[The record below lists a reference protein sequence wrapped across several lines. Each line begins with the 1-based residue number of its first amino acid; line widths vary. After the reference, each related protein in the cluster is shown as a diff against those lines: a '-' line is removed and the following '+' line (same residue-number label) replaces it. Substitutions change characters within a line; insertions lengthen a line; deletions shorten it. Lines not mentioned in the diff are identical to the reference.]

1 MTDRPDKKSIF
12 AWCLFDWGNS
22 AFSTVI
28 VTFVF
33 SVYFSRGIVGD
44 DISGSAQWG
53 YALALSGILIALL
66 SPPLGA
72 IADDYGARKK
82 FLTFFAMICVIP
94 TALLWFAVPD
104 PAASNVLM
112 VLTLVVIANIG
123 FEISLVFANAM
134 LPHIAPPAMLGR
146 ISGWAWG
153 MGYFGGLFCL
163 VIALTCLIGI
173 GDMKPLLPLPQEN
186 SEHMRAIGPL
196 VALWFFIFMLPMLV
210 FTKDVGRSGMSMIAA
225 ARKGVGDLVH
235 TLKNIRQHKNLAT
248 FMVSSMIYR
257 DGLNTLFAVGGMY
270 AAGTLGM
277 SFEEI
282 LIFAIGLNVTA
293 GIGAACFA
301 WLDDSMGSKRTIMI
315 SLAGL
320 IITGIGIVFVDS
332 KEIFIGLALALG
344 IFLGPVQS
352 ASRTMA
358 ARLSPP
364 EMINQ
369 TYGFYGLTGK
379 AISFMGPI
387 AFATATQIFE
397 SQRAG
402 IATIIVFWVVG
413 MVLLAKVKEQK

>member
-1 MTDRPDKKSIF
+1 MNKKSIF

-33 SVYFSRGIVGD
+33 SVYFARGIVGD
-44 DISGSAQWG
+44 ETAGSAQWG

-82 FLTFFAMICVIP
+82 FLIFFSLLCVIP
-94 TALLWFAVPD
+94 TALLWLAVPD

-123 FEISLVFANAM
+123 FEVTLIFSNAM
-134 LPHIAPPAMLGR
+134 LAHIAPPAMIGR

-153 MGYFGGLFCL
+153 MGYMGGLFCL
-163 VIALTCLIGI
+163 VLALTGLLGI
-173 GDMKPLLPLPQEN
+173 GEMKPFIPLPQGQ
-186 SEHMRAIGPL
+186 SAHIRATGPL
-196 VALWFFIFMLPMLV
+196 TALWYFVFMMPLLL
-210 FTKDVGRSGMSMIAA
+210 FTHDVGRTGLSIRAA
-225 ARKGVGDLVH
+225 ARKGVADLWH
-235 TLKNIRQHKNLAT
+235 TIRNVRQHKNLAT
-248 FMVSSMIYR
+248 FLLSSMIYR
-257 DGLNTLFAVGGMY
+257 DGLNTLFAVGGLY

-277 SFEEI
+277 EFEEI

-293 GIGAACFA
+293 GLGAVAFA
-301 WLDDSMGSKRTIMI
+301 WLDDGIGSRRTIMI
-315 SLAGL
+315 ALCGLMATGLAVVMV
-320 IITGIGIVFVDS
+320 TDKKV
-332 KEIFIGLALALG
+332 FIGLALALG
-344 IFLGPVQS
+344 LFLGPVQS
-352 ASRTMA
+352 ASRTLA

-364 EMINQ
+364 GMINQ

-379 AISFMGPI
+379 AISFLGPLV
-387 AFATATQIFE
+387 FAMATQLFD

-402 IATIIVFWVVG
+402 IATILVFWLVG
-413 MVLLAKVKEQK
+413 MVLLMKVKEPR

>member
-1 MTDRPDKKSIF
+1 MNKKSIF

-33 SVYFSRGIVGD
+33 SVYFARGIVGD
-44 DISGSAQWG
+44 ETAGSAQWG

-82 FLTFFAMICVIP
+82 FLTFFSLLCIIP

-104 PAASNVLM
+104 PAAANILM
-112 VLTLVVIANIG
+112 VLALVVIANVG
-123 FEISLVFANAM
+123 FEITLIFSNAM
-134 LPHIAPPAMLGR
+134 LTHIAPAHMIGR

-153 MGYFGGLFCL
+153 MGYLGGLFCL
-163 VIALTCLIGI
+163 VLALTGLLGI
-173 GDMKPLLPLPQEN
+173 GEMKPFIPLPQGQSEHIRATGPLTALWYLVFLLPLLFFT
-186 SEHMRAIGPL
+186 HD
-196 VALWFFIFMLPMLV
+196 VARTGLSLR
-210 FTKDVGRSGMSMIAA
+210 TA
-225 ARKGVGDLVH
+225 ARKGLRDLLH
-235 TLKNIRQHKNLAT
+235 TIRNVRQHKNLAT
-248 FMVSSMIYR
+248 FLLSSMIYR
-257 DGLNTLFAVGGMY
+257 DGLNTLFAVGGLY

-293 GIGAACFA
+293 GVGAAAFA
-301 WLDDSMGSKRTIMI
+301 WLDDGIGSKRTILI
-315 SLAGL
+315 ALAGL
-320 IITGIGIVFVDS
+320 IVTGLGVVMVTD
-332 KEIFIGLALALG
+332 KEVFIGLALALG

-352 ASRTMA
+352 ASRTLA

-364 EMINQ
+364 AMINQ

-379 AISFMGPI
+379 AISFLGPL
-387 AFATATQIFE
+387 AFAVATQAFD

-402 IATIIVFWVVG
+402 IATILVFWLVG
-413 MVLLAKVKEQK
+413 MVLLLKVKEVR